1 MHAIQT
7 TSVCPHCRRVIPV
20 SASRCPLCGVELEGN
35 TISGTAVRPF
45 LNIALTIFGIV
56 FLLVAAIVAEAVAF
70 MSGRI
75 TEAGAYKDALAIADS
90 SPEVRSALGIGIQAK
105 WPVLGTNLRSAHS
118 QFVQWSVALHGS
130 RGEGHLYG
138 VANESNG
145 SWEFSRLSFVANAGH
160 QKIDLKTKPRPLYLH
175 AATVQ
180 HVFLIPM
187 GLSETDNLD
196 WAPDYYK
203 AKLGIDAVV
212 LPPAA
217 WDPTLEDPH
226 RHQLDANK
234 CIEFLQRSYPE
245 LARDPFAILIGVT
258 SHDMYIPNFHW
269 SYAENWRAEDRFA
282 IVSSARLHPPA
293 PLDGW
298 NPEWLNS
305 RLQKLLTK
313 NIAMLY
319 FGLPMSSDYTSL
331 LSGGVLSGSQIDK
344 MGGQVIGADGSWNSF
359 ISSGDPGFT
368 VYDVP
373 GKPVLW
379 RTDYLNQPVRD
390 TEAQLFSTDLSL
402 GLFVQQQTD
411 FNLDDEYPLR
421 FTRVYTSDD
430 DRSRS
435 FGIGATHTLD
445 MFLVGQM
452 GSCVDRC
459 MEDGAR
465 IHIIHQEQQPGQLDT
480 YAEPGG
486 WSGPYTGSKA
496 EFDGKVWRVKRN
508 DGWTFLFPYH
518 PEWLPQYV
526 TVLTSFTDPAGHEY
540 KMERGG
546 SGDLLLI
553 ITPSGKWLRFE
564 NDPQHRIQRIVSWLG
579 RTVRYE
585 YDAGGRLIRATDSEG
600 HVDTYSY
607 DAKSEMLTA
616 GRANGS
622 TILTNAYSNDGYIKS
637 QTVADGGKFEFSYFR
652 GPRNVMQESQITD
665 PGGMLTSFLFGR
677 GGYSQTLPRLAAH

>member
-1 MHAIQT
+1 
-7 TSVCPHCRRVIPV
+7 
-20 SASRCPLCGVELEGN
+20 
-35 TISGTAVRPF
+35 
-45 LNIALTIFGIV
+45 
-56 FLLVAAIVAEAVAF
+56 
-70 MSGRI
+70 
-75 TEAGAYKDALAIADS
+75 
-90 SPEVRSALGIGIQAK
+90 
-105 WPVLGTNLRSAHS
+105 
-118 QFVQWSVALHGS
+118 
-130 RGEGHLYG
+130 
-138 VANESNG
+138 
-145 SWEFSRLSFVANAGH
+145 
-160 QKIDLKTKPRPLYLH
+160 
-175 AATVQ
+175 
-180 HVFLIPM
+180 M

-212 LPPAA
+212 LPSAA

-390 TEAQLFSTDLSL
+390 TKAQLFSTDLSL

-411 FNLDDEYPLR
+411 FNLDDEFPLR

-452 GSCVDRC
+452 GSYVDLC

-465 IHIIHQEQQPGQLDT
+465 IHFIHQEQQPGQLDT

-486 WSGPYTGSKA
+486 WSGP
-496 EFDGKVWRVKRN
+496 
-508 DGWTFLFPYH
+508 
-518 PEWLPQYV
+518 
-526 TVLTSFTDPAGHEY
+526 
-540 KMERGG
+540 
-546 SGDLLLI
+546 
-553 ITPSGKWLRFE
+553 
-564 NDPQHRIQRIVSWLG
+564 
-579 RTVRYE
+579 
-585 YDAGGRLIRATDSEG
+585 
-600 HVDTYSY
+600 
-607 DAKSEMLTA
+607 
-616 GRANGS
+616 
-622 TILTNAYSNDGYIKS
+622 
-637 QTVADGGKFEFSYFR
+637 
-652 GPRNVMQESQITD
+652 
-665 PGGMLTSFLFGR
+665 
-677 GGYSQTLPRLAAH
+677 